1 MNVPYFLH
9 FNSFNISIYMYIYT
23 IIRTCTCIAL
33 HMYNNYAC
41 KHVCTCM
48 NVYIN
53 VHIYMY
59 VCIIVYYVFLNSY
72 RYSQHIKVCYI
83 HLYVVSY

>member
-1 MNVPYFLH
+1 M
-9 FNSFNISIYMYIYT
+9 YMYCFVYV
-23 IIRTCTCIAL
+23 
-33 HMYNNYAC
+33 YSYAC
-41 KHVCTCM
+41 THVCTCM

-59 VCIIVYYVFLNSY
+59 VSIIGYYVFLNSY

-83 HLYVVSY
+83 DLYVVS